1 MMLNKSIIKT
11 LVLSLL
17 YLGNIFLMQYIVD
30 GQSELAH
37 YNLILDWVVYVEYY
51 TGANIFHVK

>member
-1 MMLNKSIIKT
+1 
-11 LVLSLL
+11 
-17 YLGNIFLMQYIVD
+17 MQYIVD
-30 GQSELAH
+30 GQSELAL